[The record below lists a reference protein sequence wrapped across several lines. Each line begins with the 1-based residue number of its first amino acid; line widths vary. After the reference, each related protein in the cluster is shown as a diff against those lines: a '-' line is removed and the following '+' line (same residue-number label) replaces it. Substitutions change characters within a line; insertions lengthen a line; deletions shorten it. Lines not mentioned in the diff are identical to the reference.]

1 MADKKPEAPAPPAEK
16 VDKVEAPEA
25 PKKSGGLGA
34 WLPLI
39 IAVVTMPALAYATT
53 HFVLLP
59 RLQKG
64 LANSPAEA
72 PTAAD
77 EHPADAGGK
86 TEGHGKAEGGKGA
99 RGKARSTV
107 ALNKMIVN
115 VAGTMGTRYL
125 LASITLAGTAPDFK
139 NKVEE
144 SNDQLLDLATSTLS
158 TKTIADLEKA
168 GARNEIRSEL
178 LTALNN
184 ALGENLIL
192 EIFITELAIQ

>member
-1 MADKKPEAPAPPAEK
+1 MADKKPEPPAPPA
-16 VDKVEAPEA
+16 DKADAAEARGA
-25 PKKSGGLGA
+25 PKPAGGLAG

-39 IAVVTMPALAYATT
+39 VAVVAMPALAYATT
-53 HFVLLP
+53 SFVLLP
-59 RLQKG
+59 KLRKG
-64 LANSPAEA
+64 LGSPAAEA
-72 PTAAD
+72 AAPAD
-77 EHPADAGGK
+77 EGQSPAKA
-86 TEGHGKAEGGKGA
+86 EGHGKGEAPGKGA
-99 RGKARSTV
+99 KGKVRSTV

-139 NKVEE
+139 TKVEE

-158 TKTIADLEKA
+158 TKTIADLEKP
-168 GARNEIRSEL
+168 GARNEIRTEL

-184 ALGENLIL
+184 ALGENLVQ